1 MTDAEYRIELE
12 AGLGLL
18 DLPRSAVDFLLG
30 LWDAIQLFDDVADG
44 DSVERAALDA
54 VINFTLIDMP
64 LNQFYRD
71 NGAWLIPVMA
81 LAVVKWQASDA
92 AERSGKADARSYMWR
107 AGFYE
112 VVSACAAI
120 THGQNSQQ
128 AKDALSLYGEAFE
141 DYQKEFRNA

>member
-30 LWDAIQLFDDVADG
+30 LWDAIQLFDDVADS
-44 DSVERAALDA
+44 DEVKRPALDA

-64 LNQFYRD
+64 LNQFYRE
-71 NGAWLIPVMA
+71 NSAWLIPIMA
-81 LAVVKWQASDA
+81 QAIVKWQASDV
-92 AERSGKADARSYMWR
+92 AERAGKADARSYMWR
-107 AGFYE
+107 AGFYD

-120 THGQNSQQ
+120 VHGRDSQQ
-128 AKDALSLYGEAFE
+128 AKDALLLYGEQFE
-141 DYQKEFRNA
+141 DYQKEFS